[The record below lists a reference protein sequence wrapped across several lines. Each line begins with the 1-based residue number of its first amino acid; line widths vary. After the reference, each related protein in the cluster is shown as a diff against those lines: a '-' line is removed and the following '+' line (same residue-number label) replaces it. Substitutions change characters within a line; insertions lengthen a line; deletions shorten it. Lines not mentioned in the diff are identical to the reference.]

1 MSDNPFSEPDD
12 SDRTII
18 RPAPGGKRP
27 TPPPPPIPPGGGYEP
42 PPMPPSM
49 SSGGGAETLT
59 IGTTPLLAAASPLLQ
74 LLARLRN
81 TLQPPDSGDLRERAA
96 RAMRDFEIAGRQAQI
111 PVDQLR
117 PAHYALC
124 ASLDDVVLA
133 TPWGS
138 QGPWAQRSL
147 VSTFHQEVKSG
158 ERFFDILGQ
167 IKQNPGQF
175 LAVLELMYVCLSL
188 GYMGRYRLSPRGPA
202 EIDRLREEVYAVIRR
217 AKPLTDPG
225 LSPHWQGI
233 AAPYRPRRAAL
244 PVWVA
249 GVAAIGVLALVY
261 AGFDYGLGAESGAL
275 YSRALAADPSHMPTL
290 IRAAPTTPPPPPV
303 APSPTVLD
311 RLRGFLAPEIAK
323 GEVSVLGT
331 VNAPI
336 VRINNTG
343 LFASGSASVEPTAL
357 SLLDKIGAALAREQ
371 GQVQVIGYTDSQPI
385 HTLQFPNNLV
395 LSQDRAKAA
404 TSVLDRSI
412 GDQSRITAEG
422 RGAADPIATN
432 ATPQGR
438 ALNRRIEIVLIRNAA
453 SIGTGT
459 GIGADIR
466 AGSAR

>member
-1 MSDNPFSEPDD
+1 
-12 SDRTII
+12 
-18 RPAPGGKRP
+18 
-27 TPPPPPIPPGGGYEP
+27 
-42 PPMPPSM
+42 
-49 SSGGGAETLT
+49 
-59 IGTTPLLAAASPLLQ
+59 
-74 LLARLRN
+74 
-81 TLQPPDSGDLRERAA
+81 
-96 RAMRDFEIAGRQAQI
+96 
-111 PVDQLR
+111 
-117 PAHYALC
+117 
-124 ASLDDVVLA
+124 
-133 TPWGS
+133 
-138 QGPWAQRSL
+138 
-147 VSTFHQEVKSG
+147 
-158 ERFFDILGQ
+158 
-167 IKQNPGQF
+167 
-175 LAVLELMYVCLSL
+175 
-188 GYMGRYRLSPRGPA
+188 
-202 EIDRLREEVYAVIRR
+202 
-217 AKPLTDPG
+217 
-225 LSPHWQGI
+225 
-233 AAPYRPRRAAL
+233 
-244 PVWVA
+244 
-249 GVAAIGVLALVY
+249 
-261 AGFDYGLGAESGAL
+261 
-275 YSRALAADPSHMPTL
+275 MPTL

-404 TSVLDRSI
+404 ASVLDRSI

-438 ALNRRIEIVLIRNAA
+438 ALNRRIEIVLIRTAA

-466 AGSAR
+466 AGNAQ